1 MEEILDK
8 FDRKLLYELDR
19 DSSLPLNEL
28 SKRVGR
34 TKQFVHFRMNK
45 LEENGIIN
53 GYNAIIDMSKL
64 GYFTFRLYFDFQR
77 FIDENEKEFVAFLK
91 DNLSQV
97 WTITK
102 MHGKWDYAIFI
113 GVRTIKE
120 FHDVWDKIMLNYKEK
135 IKNYNVSLY
144 SPVINFNRKIYLDKI
159 ENVVQRRYGDGEK
172 EDLDDFD
179 IKLIHTYAVNVRQSF
194 LELANKLKVSHDKPR
209 QQFLWENRADRVAH
223 LGEFES
229 VHGKPPSNYKRNT
242 RLSTTPRQ
250 TTPATPSAVISP
262 DTPAHATS
270 NPGTFRSGGTGC
282 ARSAQVAPAT
292 TLSITGTVTCGCTRA
307 AMPASPA
314 PPRMTACTPICR
326 TTSRQAWASSV
337 RAASGSAAS

>member
-194 LELANKLKVSHDKPR
+194 LELANKLKVSHDKISER
-209 QQFLWENRADRVAH
+209 IKKLEKKKVITGYTIGLNLNKLNLQGYRVD
-223 LGEFES
+223 LELIS
-229 VHGKPPSNYKRNT
+229 TKRNDEIFNYCMKH
-242 RLSTTPRQ
+242 RYIYQVNKSIGGADFEIEVIVEDLNHLNSLIEEIKHEFRDVINDVEYFGFSTFYLLKF
-250 TTPATPSAVISP
+250 IP
-262 DTPAHATS
+262 D
-270 NPGTFRSGGTGC
+270 
-282 ARSAQVAPAT
+282 
-292 TLSITGTVTCGCTRA
+292 
-307 AMPASPA
+307 
-314 PPRMTACTPICR
+314 
-326 TTSRQAWASSV
+326 
-337 RAASGSAAS
+337 